1 MKINLTEKEKEFL
14 RQYAEVFEEERK
26 RDSTVDPIVI
36 VETRVKDYTNPCYG
50 YDGEEFELEINGLR
64 ISENSEISS
73 LESLEE
79 EIRNYFEEEI
89 QRLKDKE
96 SNEDEDDEDEEG
108 LEEELEECIDEMI
121 SCFEYSAEDEFT
133 YDSCDFNFKIY
144 IKEHYYKY
152 EYKPVA
158 YFLTRKEAEKYVN
171 YQSHNLCY
179 PRVFTAYAGYRNYG
193 DYPVLIALL
202 KRMGEELLKE
212 SK

>member
-1 MKINLTEKEKEFL
+1 MKINLTEKEKDFL
-14 RQYAEVFEEERK
+14 KQYAEVFEEERK
-26 RDSTVDPIVI
+26 KDATVDPIVL

-64 ISENSEISS
+64 ISENTEINS

-79 EIRNYFEEEI
+79 LIRNYFEEDL
-89 QRLKDKE
+89 QNLY
-96 SNEDEDDEDEEG
+96 DEDLTKEDY
-108 LEEELEECIDEMI
+108 EEELEECIDEII

-133 YDSCDFNFKIY
+133 YDSCNFNFKIY

-158 YFLTRKEAEKYVN
+158 YFLTRKEADKYVQ

-202 KRMGEELLKE
+202 KRMGEEILREEK
-212 SK
+212 

>member
-1 MKINLTEKEKEFL
+1 MNINLTEKEKDFL

-26 RDSTVDPIVI
+26 KDATVDPIVL
-36 VETRVKDYTNPCYG
+36 VETRIKDYTNPCYG
-50 YDGEEFELEINGLR
+50 YDGEEFELEIDGLR
-64 ISENSEISS
+64 ISENTEINS

-89 QRLKDKE
+89 
-96 SNEDEDDEDEEG
+96 NENKDDED
-108 LEEELEECIDEMI
+108 LEESLKEDLEECIDEML

-133 YDSCDFNFKIY
+133 YDSCNFNFKIY

-158 YFLTRKEAEKYVN
+158 YFLTRKEADKYVE

-193 DYPVLIALL
+193 DYPILIALL

-212 SK
+212 EK

>member
-1 MKINLTEKEKEFL
+1 MNINLTEKEKEFL

-26 RDSTVDPIVI
+26 KDATVDPIVI

-64 ISENSEISS
+64 ISENTEINS
-73 LESLEE
+73 LETLEVL
-79 EIRNYFEEEI
+79 IKDYFEEEI
-89 QRLKDKE
+89 
-96 SNEDEDDEDEEG
+96 NENKDDED
-108 LEEELEECIDEMI
+108 LEESLKEDLEECIDEML

-133 YDSCDFNFKIY
+133 YDSCNFNFKIY

-158 YFLTRKEAEKYVN
+158 YFLTRKEADKYVE

-193 DYPVLIALL
+193 DYPILIALL

-212 SK
+212 EK

>member
-26 RDSTVDPIVI
+26 KDATVDPIVI

-64 ISENSEISS
+64 ISENTEINS

-79 EIRNYFEEEI
+79 LIRNYFEEDI
-89 QRLKDKE
+89 Q
-96 SNEDEDDEDEEG
+96 NTPEDDWFSKEDY
-108 LEEELEECIDEMI
+108 EEELEDCIDDMI

-158 YFLTRKEAEKYVN
+158 YFLTRKEAEKYVQ

-212 SK
+212 EK

>member
-1 MKINLTEKEKEFL
+1 MNFNLTKEEKEFL
-14 RQYAEVFEEERK
+14 KQYAEVFEEERK
-26 RDSTVDPIVI
+26 RDATVDPIVI

-50 YDGEEFELEINGLR
+50 YDGEEFELEIDGLR

-79 EIRNYFEEEI
+79 EIRNYFEAELQRSNDEE
-89 QRLKDKE
+89 Q
-96 SNEDEDDEDEEG
+96 EDDDEED
-108 LEEELEECIDEMI
+108 LEEDLEECIDEMI
-121 SCFEYSAEDEFT
+121 SCFEYGEDDEFVWDG
-133 YDSCDFNFKIY
+133 YKLDSKVY
-144 IKEHYYKY
+144 IKKHYYKY
-152 EYKPVA
+152 EYLPVA

-212 SK
+212 EK